1 MLVFK
6 YLQSIFNKKK
16 KFYLNNYGNHT
27 RDFTYI
33 KDVCEI
39 MYKLLKKKL
48 NKTHQVYNICS
59 NRPIKI
65 TKILRFIDLNFEKN
79 LKFIKETFNVPML
92 KKLTEIITI

>member
-39 MYKLLKKKL
+39 MYKLLKKE
-48 NKTHQVYNICS
+48 NKIHI
-59 NRPIKI
+59 
-65 TKILRFIDLNFEKN
+65 
-79 LKFIKETFNVPML
+79 KFIIFAL
-92 KKLTEIITI
+92 IDQLR